1 MTVPD
6 AIRERKPRIL
16 VTDAMPVN
24 GGDEALLV
32 GLLRGLEN
40 RWPGA
45 QVTVLSARAAQGR
58 KILPE
63 VPIEPAL
70 GSTGIFRWMRRRR
83 GLTDG
88 HGNPLRGVLE
98 RLACFLEEQLISR
111 RYREADIVV
120 SAPGGF
126 LSDHYDI
133 TSVLRGFELAARLGK
148 PLVLF
153 GQSIGPLTGAAN
165 RAALA
170 RALAGAALI
179 AVRDQQSR
187 HCLAECGI
195 EGSRVVFM
203 PDVAFL
209 WRGLARS
216 LYRNKSGPPKSAG
229 LCFRRWPYHDRE
241 EYRKTVA
248 KARRLVEHLAS
259 RGIERFLF
267 ASTCQGVPGYVDDS
281 ELSVL
286 VVSGLAPE
294 LQDRCTVDRMRYHP
308 CDLIRLLSGC
318 DIFIGMR
325 LHSCLLAML
334 GGTPAVGLAYEQ
346 KTPEIF
352 RQLGLKTYQVPFT
365 AYQTRWCACA
375 SRLIDDLD
383 AVRKMLPSKL
393 DLMYRRAEE
402 GLSLLDAFLPR

>member
-1 MTVPD
+1 MT
-6 AIRERKPRIL
+6 ASITARERKPRVLI
-16 VTDAMPVN
+16 TDAMPVN

-32 GLLRGLEN
+32 GLLRGLEH
-40 RWPGA
+40 RWPGTRF
-45 QVTVLSARAAQGR
+45 TVLSARAAQGR
-58 KILPE
+58 KILPQ
-63 VPIEPAL
+63 VRIEPAL
-70 GSTGIFRWMRRRR
+70 GSMGVFRWTRRRR
-83 GLTDG
+83 ELADG
-88 HGNPLRGVLE
+88 HGNPLREMLK
-98 RLACFLEEQLISR
+98 RLACFLEEQVVAR
-111 RYREADIVV
+111 RYREADVVV

-126 LSDHYDI
+126 LNDHYDI
-133 TSVLRGFELAARLGK
+133 TSVLRGFELAARLGR

-179 AVRDQQSR
+179 AIRDEQSR

-209 WRGLARS
+209 WRGFARD
-216 LYRNKSGPPKSAG
+216 LYREKSGPPKSAG
-229 LCFRRWPYHDRE
+229 LCFRRWPYRDRE

-286 VVSGLAPE
+286 IVSGLAPE
-294 LQDRCTVDRMRYHP
+294 LQRRCMVDRTRYHP

-318 DIFIGMR
+318 DIFVGMR

-383 AVRKMLPSKL
+383 AVRNMLPGKL
-393 DLMYRRAEE
+393 DHMYRRAEE
-402 GLSLLDAFLPR
+402 GLSYLDALIPR